1 MAWVNY
7 LKAGVSG
14 SIVWCCITLM
24 LLVFA
29 PGVSTSDQS
38 SWSSAMTITMLA
50 GLAPAFGVGAA
61 MSWFAIRK
69 MTRTALQAMA

>member
-1 MAWVNY
+1 MNY
-7 LKAGVSG
+7 LKSGVSTLV
-14 SIVWCCITLM
+14 VWCCLTLM

-29 PGVSTSDQS
+29 PGVKQSELS

-61 MSWFAIRK
+61 MSWFFIRK
-69 MTRTALQAMA
+69 MTTTALQAMA